1 MEYKV
6 AICDDNQQEARFL
19 EALVQAWAARND
31 YVVRTELFPSAE
43 AFWFRYAEQKDYDI
57 LLLDIEMG
65 EMDGVALAK
74 LVRKDNETVQIVFVT
89 GYSEYIS
96 EGYDVAALHYL
107 MKPVKQ
113 EKLYEVL
120 ERAVQKIKKNEQV
133 LVLEHSGET
142 VRIPLYEIRYIE
154 VNQNYVTVHAKREI
168 TVKKALK
175 EFEDLLDERFYRVGR
190 SFIINLN
197 GIEKVTRT
205 EIYLA
210 CGTVLPLPRGQYE
223 PINRAIIT
231 RIS

>member
-1 MEYKV
+1 MEYKLV
-6 AICDDNQQEARFL
+6 ICDDNQQEARFM

-31 YVVRTELFPSAE
+31 YAVRTELFPSAE

-65 EMDGVALAK
+65 GMDGVSLAK
-74 LVRKDNETVQIVFVT
+74 QVRKDNETVQIVFVT

-96 EGYDVAALHYL
+96 EGYEVAALHYL

-120 ERAVQKIKKNEQV
+120 DRAVQKIRKNEKV
-133 LVLEHSGET
+133 LVLEHAGET

-154 VNQNYVTVHAKREI
+154 VNQNYVTVHAKSEI
-168 TVKKALK
+168 TVKKTLK

-210 CGTVLPLPRGQYE
+210 GGTVLPLPRGQYE
-223 PINRAIIT
+223 PINRAIIS

>member
-6 AICDDNQQEARFL
+6 AICDDNQQETRFL
-19 EALVQAWAARND
+19 ESLVQAWAARNEYRVHTD
-31 YVVRTELFPSAE
+31 LFPSAE
-43 AFWFRYAEQKDYDI
+43 AFLFQYEEKKDYDI

-120 ERAVQKIKKNEQV
+120 DRAVQKIKKNEKV

-142 VRIPLYEIRYIE
+142 VRIPLYEIRFIE
-154 VNQNYVTVHAKREI
+154 VNQNYVTVHAKAEI
-168 TVKKALK
+168 TVKKTLK
-175 EFEDLLDERFYRVGR
+175 EFEELLDERFYRAGR

-205 EIYLA
+205 EIYLS

-231 RIS
+231 RV

>member
-6 AICDDNQQEARFL
+6 AICDDNQQEARFM
-19 EALVQAWAARND
+19 EALVQAWAVRND

-120 ERAVQKIKKNEQV
+120 DRAVQKIKKNEKV

-142 VRIPLYEIRYIE
+142 VRIPLYEIRFIE
-154 VNQNYVTVHAKREI
+154 VNQNYVTVHAKAEI
-168 TVKKALK
+168 TVKKTLK
-175 EFEDLLDERFYRVGR
+175 EFEALLDERFYRAGR

-197 GIEKVTRT
+197 VIERVTKT
-205 EIYLA
+205 DIYLA
-210 CGTVLPLPRGQYE
+210 GGTVLPLPRGQYE

-231 RIS
+231 RV

>member
-1 MEYKV
+1 MEYKL
-6 AICDDNQQEARFL
+6 AICDDNQQEARFM
-19 EALVQAWAARND
+19 EALVQAWAAQNE

-65 EMDGVALAK
+65 EMDGVSLAK
-74 LVRKDNETVQIVFVT
+74 QVRKDNETVQIVFVT

-120 ERAVQKIKKNEQV
+120 ERAVQKIKKNEKV
-133 LVLEHSGET
+133 LILEHGGET

-168 TVKKALK
+168 TVKKTLK

-190 SFIINLN
+190 SSIINLN

-223 PINRAIIT
+223 SINRAIIT

>member
-1 MEYKV
+1 MEYKL

-19 EALVQAWAARND
+19 EVLVQTWAARNEYRVHTD
-31 YVVRTELFPSAE
+31 LFPSAE
-43 AFWFRYAEQKDYDI
+43 AFLFQYEEKKDYDI

-120 ERAVQKIKKNEQV
+120 DRAVQKIKKNETV

-142 VRIPLYEIRYIE
+142 VRIPLYEIRFIE
-154 VNQNYVTVHAKREI
+154 VNQNYVTVHAKAEI
-168 TVKKALK
+168 TVKKTLK
-175 EFEDLLDERFYRVGR
+175 EFEELLDERFYRAGR

-205 EIYLA
+205 EIYLS

-223 PINRAIIT
+223 GINRAIIT
-231 RIS
+231 RV

>member
-6 AICDDNQQEARFL
+6 AICDDNQQETRFL
-19 EALVQAWAARND
+19 ESLVQAWAARND
-31 YVVRTELFPSAE
+31 YAVRTELFSSAE

-65 EMDGVALAK
+65 GMDGVSLAK
-74 LVRKDNETVQIVFVT
+74 QVRKDNETVQIVFVT

-120 ERAVQKIKKNEQV
+120 DRAVQKIKKNEKV

-142 VRIPLYEIRYIE
+142 VRIPLYEIRFIE
-154 VNQNYVTVHAKREI
+154 VNQNYVTVHAKAEI
-168 TVKKALK
+168 TVKKTLK
-175 EFEDLLDERFYRVGR
+175 EFEELLDERFYRAGR

-197 GIEKVTRT
+197 VIERVTKT
-205 EIYLA
+205 DIYLA
-210 CGTVLPLPRGQYE
+210 GGTVLPLPRGQYE

-231 RIS
+231 RV

>member
-142 VRIPLYEIRYIE
+142 VRIPLYEICYIE
-154 VNQNYVTVHAKREI
+154 VNQNYVTVHAKRKI
-168 TVKKALK
+168 TVKKTLK
-175 EFEDLLDERFYRVGR
+175 EFEDLLDERFYRAGR

-197 GIEKVTRT
+197 VIERVTKT
-205 EIYLA
+205 DIYLA
-210 CGTVLPLPRGQYE
+210 GGTVLPLPRGQYE

>member
-6 AICDDNQQEARFL
+6 AICEDHQQEARFL
-19 EALVQAWAARND
+19 EALVQAWAERND

-142 VRIPLYEIRYIE
+142 VRIPLYEICYIE
-154 VNQNYVTVHAKREI
+154 VNQNYVTVHAKRKI
-168 TVKKALK
+168 TVKKTLK
-175 EFEDLLDERFYRVGR
+175 EFEDLLDERFYRAGR
-190 SFIINLN
+190 SYIINLN
-197 GIEKVTRT
+197 VIERVTKT
-205 EIYLA
+205 DIYLA
-210 CGTVLPLPRGQYE
+210 GGTVLPLPRGQYE